1 MRSDPRTSS
10 SLASARPGPLT
21 GATVAV
27 TRATDQAGPLVERL
41 VELGAIVVEI
51 PIIAIVGPIDGGVAL
66 AAAVDC
72 LHTYDWVV
80 LASPNAARR
89 FLTASA
95 GVSLPRLAAVG
106 PGTARVLTDA
116 GAVVDLV
123 PDRSI
128 GEGLVDAFPIGPGRV
143 LVPRAAV
150 ARDVIPVGLRAKG
163 WAVELVEAYRTVPV
177 DASTDD
183 LAMLA
188 TADIVLFT
196 SSSTVD
202 ALVTAAGVE
211 QLPAVVVSMGEATTA
226 TALGHGVHVDG
237 TADPST
243 LDGLLDAVIQAWSIA
258 ALRKRS
264 RGAGPTSLPSEP

>member
-1 MRSDPRTSS
+1 MTALDSSPSDK
-10 SLASARPGPLT
+10 PLM

-27 TRATDQAGPLVERL
+27 TRASDQAGPLVERL
-41 VELGAIVVEI
+41 LELGAIVVEI
-51 PIIAIVGPIDGGVAL
+51 PIIAIVDAVDGGAAL
-66 AAAVDC
+66 ADAVDR

-89 FLTASA
+89 FLTAAA
-95 GVSLPRLAAVG
+95 GASVLPRLAAVG

-116 GAVVDLV
+116 GATVDLV

-128 GEGLVDAFPIGPGRV
+128 GEGLVDAFPNGPGRV

-150 ARDVIPVGLRAKG
+150 ARDVVPDGLRAKG
-163 WAVELVEAYRTVPV
+163 WTVDLVEAYRTVPV
-177 DASTDD
+177 DASDDD
-183 LAMLA
+183 LARLA

-202 ALVTAAGVE
+202 ALVNAAGVDR
-211 QLPAVVVSMGEATTA
+211 LPGVVVSMGEATTE
-226 TALGHGVHVDG
+226 TVVGHGVHVDV

-243 LDGLLDAVIQAWSIA
+243 LDGLLDAVTQAWTA
-258 ALRKRS
+258 
-264 RGAGPTSLPSEP
+264 SLPPSGVVPDASNSMHQ